1 MSMKNSIVV
10 AALFISFV
18 GVLHAEM
25 KVPRSIHRMDELDEA
40 IVKAT
45 KKEKPLVFV
54 YTDPGTS

>member
-1 MSMKNSIVV
+1 MKNSISVM
-10 AALFISFV
+10 ALFVCFM
-18 GVLHAEM
+18 GVVHAEM
-25 KVPRSIHRMDELDEA
+25 KIPRSIHRMDELEEA

>member
-1 MSMKNSIVV
+1 MKVSLAA
-10 AALFISFV
+10 AALFISFF

-25 KVPRSIHRMDELDEA
+25 KVPRSIHRMDELEEA